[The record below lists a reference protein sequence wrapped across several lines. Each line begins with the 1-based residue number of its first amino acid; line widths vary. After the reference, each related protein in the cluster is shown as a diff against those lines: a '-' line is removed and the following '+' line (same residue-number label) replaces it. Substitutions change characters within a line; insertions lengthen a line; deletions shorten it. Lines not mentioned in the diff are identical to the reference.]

1 MSKMATRFSSY
12 ALLIGLMSCLPANT
26 FAMQE
31 RITLMLSGSA
41 CTMSHGAI
49 DHALQQTTGVRHI
62 DLQAVPGH
70 ALIDIE
76 AGTVTAEALE
86 HQVNDILSTRPACRA
101 EIMKSCI
108 SADPRSANT
117 RVP

>member
-1 MSKMATRFSSY
+1 MAQH
-12 ALLIGLMSCLPANT
+12 LLVYVLLAGLMSCLPANT

-31 RITLMLSGSA
+31 RITLLLTGSA

-70 ALIDIE
+70 ILVDIE
-76 AGTVTAEALE
+76 TGTVTAKTLE
-86 HQVNDILSTRPACRA
+86 DRVNDILPTHPSCRA

-108 SADPRSANT
+108 SADPRPAST
-117 RVP
+117 EVR